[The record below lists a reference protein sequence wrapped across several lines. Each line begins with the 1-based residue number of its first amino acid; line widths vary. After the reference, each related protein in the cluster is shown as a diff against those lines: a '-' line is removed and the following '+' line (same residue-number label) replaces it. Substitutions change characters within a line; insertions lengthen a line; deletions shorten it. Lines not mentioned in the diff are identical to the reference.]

1 MQIGIILYSQTGH
14 TRRVALLTQDK
25 LNASG
30 HAVTL
35 HTLEPV
41 GQPGFS
47 QDAQAPLQSIPSV
60 EAYDALIFAA
70 PVWGGNPAP
79 PFLTFLNHTPG
90 LQGKRVACL
99 VTGFFPAQ
107 WGCVQAIAK
116 MNEIAQSKGA
126 QLLGSA
132 SVTWFSP
139 TRGRQIKQAA
149 EKLAALFA

>member
-1 MQIGIILYSQTGH
+1 MQIGIILFSQTGH
-14 TRRVALLTQDK
+14 TRRVALLAQET

-35 HTLEPV
+35 HALEPV

-47 QDAQAPLQSIPSV
+47 QDAQAPLQSIPPI

-79 PFLTFLNHTPG
+79 PFLTFLNQTPS

-116 MNEIAQSKGA
+116 MSEIAQAKGA

-132 SVTWFSP
+132 SVSWFSL
-139 TRGRQIKQAA
+139 TRGRQIQQAA
-149 EKLAALFA
+149 EKLSALFA